1 MVTALTFT
9 LPHGPYD
16 PNVDR
21 ENDSTDNDGGESS
34 IRNVVE
40 VGREEL
46 EGENDEDSGHNAAHG
61 CSHSRSMVD
70 HRPREAPCDRHRVTE
85 GSDEIREP
93 NGNHFLGRV
102 DPRCSCDGLGNRNV
116 LHDGEERD
124 DEEGRGTLT
133 HDLGQGELLLLTRV
147 TIVPTELEVRDDE
160 GWEPG
165 YDFTWNYRI
174 AYPLILCIY
183 ILSTLQGSKDNHTY
197 LPTTA
202 TCGGSPQIA

>member
-1 MVTALTFT
+1 
-9 LPHGPYD
+9 
-16 PNVDR
+16 
-21 ENDSTDNDGGESS
+21 
-34 IRNVVE
+34 
-40 VGREEL
+40 
-46 EGENDEDSGHNAAHG
+46 
-61 CSHSRSMVD
+61 
-70 HRPREAPCDRHRVTE
+70 
-85 GSDEIREP
+85 
-93 NGNHFLGRV
+93 
-102 DPRCSCDGLGNRNV
+102 V